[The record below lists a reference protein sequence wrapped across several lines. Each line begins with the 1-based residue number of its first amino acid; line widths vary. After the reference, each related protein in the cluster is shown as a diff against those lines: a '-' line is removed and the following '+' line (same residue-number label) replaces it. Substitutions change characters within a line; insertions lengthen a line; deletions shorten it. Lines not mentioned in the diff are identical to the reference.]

1 MRKKLFKKGYVVVY
15 NSEVVYATPYRYEAE
30 EKAEELNT
38 LQPGVIDDDASE
50 KDIMEAHYQDGYE
63 NGVHLVCRFDITDFD
78 PDESDEVELT
88 GDVSTESVDY
98 YDLIQKIKEY

>member
-1 MRKKLFKKGYVVVY
+1 MRKKLFKKGYAVVY
-15 NSEVVYATPYRYEAE
+15 DGEVVYATPHRDEAE

-38 LQPGVIDDDASE
+38 LPPGLIDDDASE
-50 KDIMEAHYQDGYE
+50 KDIMETYYQDGYE

-88 GDVSTESVDY
+88 GDVSTGSVDY